1 MSHTSNTIKA
11 PVVMPNDIAAVLQI
25 AGTNLE
31 QICKSSAINK
41 WAKYKPV
48 SKNVLGVLTDAHR
61 QSVNYG
67 ISRIPTWT
75 NLSFMIDF
83 WLLND
88 RTNQKAPA
96 CGNYSDYWYYNQPTG
111 GSSSPYRL
119 SDFAKDSS
127 LGYFHGADAP
137 LKGLTSLNLMITANG
152 QLNMVWETGAQDPQT
167 LKYTDLTYDG
177 GGQISLSGF
186 YFTAILARVGATGTK
201 YIMTDVDQSAES
213 AITQGVYCR
222 PWFQDLA
229 HVNDFLGYAD
239 SAQFYCMICLANQQI
254 YDTFNAG
261 SSTYR
266 KFVTNLSGI
275 SANNF
280 VALLDGR
287 QTVTITKVV
296 AKFVITEMI
305 AWKNLTQ
312 SNRFIYYTL
321 TVRNNDPYTDRWYI
335 ILVEVK
341 DSNGN
346 VIGSKQYDTASDY
359 VVAGDTKTI
368 TDYINAGQYYSGAT
382 QVTVTTRINPN
393 RDHALITATD
403 TITVNISSAPPQNT
417 PTPY

>member
-1 MSHTSNTIKA
+1 M
-11 PVVMPNDIAAVLQI
+11 
-25 AGTNLE
+25 
-31 QICKSSAINK
+31 
-41 WAKYKPV
+41 
-48 SKNVLGVLTDAHR
+48 
-61 QSVNYG
+61 
-67 ISRIPTWT
+67 
-75 NLSFMIDF
+75 
-83 WLLND
+83 
-88 RTNQKAPA
+88 
-96 CGNYSDYWYYNQPTG
+96 
-111 GSSSPYRL
+111 
-119 SDFAKDSS
+119 
-127 LGYFHGADAP
+127 
-137 LKGLTSLNLMITANG
+137 
-152 QLNMVWETGAQDPQT
+152 
-167 LKYTDLTYDG
+167 
-177 GGQISLSGF
+177 
-186 YFTAILARVGATGTK
+186 
-201 YIMTDVDQSAES
+201 
-213 AITQGVYCR
+213 
-222 PWFQDLA
+222 
-229 HVNDFLGYAD
+229 
-239 SAQFYCMICLANQQI
+239 
-254 YDTFNAG
+254 
-261 SSTYR
+261 
-266 KFVTNLSGI
+266 
-275 SANNF
+275 
-280 VALLDGR
+280 ALLDGR